1 MLVQVGVQR
10 RPPQRVV
17 QIDYDVFAPDD
28 LVADQYIAVVSHRLL
43 IRFVGNE
50 RNVGGEQFHLVFF
63 LAVAAVLGLLG
74 VLLLSPSPAR
84 VVSVG
89 MLAVGTVLALVV
101 GAGMARQAD
110 QRER

>member
-1 MLVQVGVQR
+1 MRSALVTWIGV
-10 RPPQRVV
+10 
-17 QIDYDVFAPDD
+17 
-28 LVADQYIAVVSHRLL
+28 
-43 IRFVGNE
+43 
-50 RNVGGEQFHLVFF
+50 
-63 LAVAAVLGLLG
+63 AVLGLLG

>member
-1 MLVQVGVQR
+1 MSPVRSALVTWIGV
-10 RPPQRVV
+10 
-17 QIDYDVFAPDD
+17 
-28 LVADQYIAVVSHRLL
+28 
-43 IRFVGNE
+43 
-50 RNVGGEQFHLVFF
+50 
-63 LAVAAVLGLLG
+63 AVLGLLG

>member
-1 MLVQVGVQR
+1 VSPVRSALVTWIGV
-10 RPPQRVV
+10 
-17 QIDYDVFAPDD
+17 
-28 LVADQYIAVVSHRLL
+28 
-43 IRFVGNE
+43 
-50 RNVGGEQFHLVFF
+50 
-63 LAVAAVLGLLG
+63 AVLGLLG

>member
-1 MLVQVGVQR
+1 M
-10 RPPQRVV
+10 RPRQESNLRPADKKSAGLYLKTPRLTAYRVSV
-17 QIDYDVFAPDD
+17 
-28 LVADQYIAVVSHRLL
+28 L
-43 IRFVGNE
+43 IRNVQAKSLDEHPGTHRDGAAFGAQPHIRHE
-50 RNVGGEQFHLVFF
+50 RT
-63 LAVAAVLGLLG
+63 LGLLG

>member
-1 MLVQVGVQR
+1 M
-10 RPPQRVV
+10 RVMSLFSGYGGLDHGLLSV
-17 QIDYDVFAPDD
+17 VEGEVVA
-28 LVADQYIAVVSHRLL
+28 VADVDHGATLGAQPH
-43 IRFVGNE
+43 IRHE
-50 RNVGGEQFHLVFF
+50 RT
-63 LAVAAVLGLLG
+63 LGLLG

>member
-1 MLVQVGVQR
+1 MSGATWTVTRDGAHDTNR
-10 RPPQRVV
+10 RRT
-17 QIDYDVFAPDD
+17 DD
-28 LVADQYIAVVSHRLL
+28 RHKGPLRRDGATLGAQPH
-43 IRFVGNE
+43 IRHE
-50 RNVGGEQFHLVFF
+50 RT
-63 LAVAAVLGLLG
+63 LGLLG

-101 GAGMARQAD
+101 GAGMARQAG